1 MVSSDK
7 PFNCGFLRNSL
18 TNSQVNELSGTIDL
32 ESTLIRA
39 EVLFR
44 RYQRLVEAVD
54 KKHNFPAPRTES
66 PGQSAAATS
75 PAPKPAPKGKSNAGS
90 PKPERIITPELRK
103 LLSRK
108 VELLEKQPK
117 AATLKAE
124 GSTGSK

>member
-1 MVSSDK
+1 LLIFK
-7 PFNCGFLRNSL
+7 NSL
-18 TNSQVNELSGTIDL
+18 TKSSVNELSGTIDL

-75 PAPKPAPKGKSNAGS
+75 AAPKPAPKGKSNASS
-90 PKPERIITPELRK
+90 PKSERIITPELRN

-108 VELLEKQPK
+108 VELLEKKPK
-117 AATLKAE
+117 TATLKAE
-124 GSTGSK
+124 ASTGSK